1 MPLLIMMPS
10 LLMPPEPIPTS
21 LLPALDMAAFG
32 RHADGSFRL
41 LGTAPAWLQQLWP
54 DVLIPGKALYPGKA
68 FLFLDH
74 FLEAADV
81 CWMHRQE
88 GERLASG
95 PWTETGPGGH
105 EWALEAVALF
115 TDGRPLLLIQ
125 FPTTDHRTLR
135 RILQESRQQGLDYF
149 RLVKEVDR
157 REVLLH
163 CIVHDLSNPLAG
175 IRGSLKLMRED
186 ALVQPDGEELLRI
199 GLHQV
204 EKMQGLI
211 GEILSAFAREV
222 GPLLPTLFTP
232 DNSPDVAASA
242 REVTGALAAAAALKD
257 VRFALNLQ
265 PEAADWYVAGE
276 TVRLERV
283 LFNLTENALR
293 YATPGSTITLRL
305 CQQGETIC
313 VAVEDQGEGVPEKQ
327 RSALFSKFAQ
337 GKGSVGKAGLGLYFC
352 RITVEAWGGKIGY
365 APGEAGGACFWFE
378 LPKP

>member
-1 MPLLIMMPS
+1 MMPP

-21 LLPALDMAAFG
+21 LLPALDMAAFE
-32 RHADGSFRL
+32 RHGDGSFRL
-41 LGTAPAWLQQLWP
+41 LGAAPAWLQQLWP
-54 DVLIPGKALYPGKA
+54 DVGIPGKALHPGNV

-74 FLEAADV
+74 FLEEADV
-81 CWMHRQE
+81 CWMHQHE
-88 GERLASG
+88 GERITSG
-95 PWTETGPGGH
+95 PWTETGPNGH

-186 ALVQPDGEELLRI
+186 ALVRPEGEELLRI

-242 REVTGALAAAAALKD
+242 REVTRALAAAAALKS
-257 VRFALNLQ
+257 VRFALDLQ
-265 PEAADWYVAGE
+265 PDVADWYVTGE
-276 TVRLERV
+276 AVRLERV

-293 YATPGSTITLRL
+293 YAPPGSTITLRL
-305 CQQGETIC
+305 CQQNGTIR
-313 VAVEDQGEGVPEKQ
+313 VAVEDQGEGVPERQ

-337 GKGSVGKAGLGLYFC
+337 GEGSVGKAGLGLYFC
-352 RITVEAWGGKIGY
+352 RITVEAWGGKVGY
-365 APGEAGGACFWFE
+365 APGAAGFWFE

>member
-1 MPLLIMMPS
+1 MMPS
-10 LLMPPEPIPTS
+10 LLMPPEPIPPS
-21 LLPALDMAAFG
+21 LLPALDMAAFE
-32 RHADGSFRL
+32 RQADGSFQL
-41 LGTAPAWLQQLWP
+41 LGTAPAWLRQLWP
-54 DVLIPGKALYPGKA
+54 DVALPGKALYPGEA

-74 FLEAADV
+74 FLEEADV

-88 GERLASG
+88 GERIASG
-95 PWTETGPGGH
+95 PWTETGPQGH
-105 EWALEAVALF
+105 EWPLEAVALF

-186 ALVQPDGEELLRI
+186 ALVQPEGEELLRI

-232 DNSPDVAASA
+232 ENTPDVAASA
-242 REVTGALAAAAALKD
+242 REVTGALSAAAALKA
-257 VRFALNLQ
+257 VRFALDLQ
-265 PEAADWYVAGE
+265 PEITDWYVAGE
-276 TVRLERV
+276 PVRLERV

-293 YATPGSTITLRL
+293 YAPAGSTIALRL
-305 CQQGETIC
+305 RHRGDAVRVT
-313 VAVEDQGEGVPEKQ
+313 VEDTGEGVPEKQ
-327 RSALFSKFAQ
+327 RSALFGKFAQ
-337 GKGSVGKAGLGLYFC
+337 GGGRVGKVGLGLYFC
-352 RITVEAWGGKIGY
+352 RITVEAWGGKVGY
-365 APGEAGGACFWFE
+365 EPGETGGACFWFE